1 MQQINSN
8 KQRRPQ
14 PEEQLDLLPMIR
26 QRYLPYWPLFLLA
39 IVLAVT
45 AGFVYLRYAT
55 PVYWVS
61 ATLLVKDE
69 KTGMD
74 EADILSSLDLSGS
87 KKVIENEIEILKSRT
102 LAKEV
107 IRKLDLYA
115 EVTVKGKIRDDVA
128 YKGSPLRFHFLAK
141 RVFKLRGDFQ

>member
-61 ATLLVKDE
+61 ATLLV
-69 KTGMD
+69 
-74 EADILSSLDLSGS
+74 
-87 KKVIENEIEILKSRT
+87 
-102 LAKEV
+102 
-107 IRKLDLYA
+107 
-115 EVTVKGKIRDDVA
+115 
-128 YKGSPLRFHFLAK
+128 
-141 RVFKLRGDFQ
+141 